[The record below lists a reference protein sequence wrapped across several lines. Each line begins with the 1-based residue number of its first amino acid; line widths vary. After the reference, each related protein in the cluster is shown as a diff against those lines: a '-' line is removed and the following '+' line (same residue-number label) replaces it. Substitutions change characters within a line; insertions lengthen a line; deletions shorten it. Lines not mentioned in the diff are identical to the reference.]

1 MRSASTSRAILSGL
15 CARLRLIRFHV
26 FPAKIQLGRG
36 QVQDFL
42 GLMYQQI
49 PEFFTDANICLI
61 IHRFLR
67 SLWKDQPVQSLMQWC
82 R

>member
-1 MRSASTSRAILSGL
+1 MQSASASRAILSGL

-26 FPAKIQLGRG
+26 FPAKIPLG

-42 GLMYQQI
+42 GLMYQRI
-49 PEFFTDANICLI
+49 SEFFTDANICL